1 IVDRGGVLMIFGDFG
16 QPENAKYELIFLVL
30 SIVSHAPTITAFSLH
45 SISSLK
51 EHRKSL
57 ISNRSL
63 RMTNQMLEIFHLQL
77 KGVILHVFIP
87 VLIFVMVN
95 LLDTRLLF
103 SDAIHASIR
112 FVSTMLFITNPFQF
126 SLVYIVKTSRYRK
139 LATRIRSDWV
149 GRNSHTNASDPT
161 LPACSDSHR

>member
-1 IVDRGGVLMIFGDFG
+1 
-16 QPENAKYELIFLVL
+16 ELIFLVL

-139 LATRIRSDWV
+139 KIELEKLATGIRSDWV

-161 LPACSDSHR
+161 LPACSDSHRSNPSSETSVIPLLKLP